1 MPWCAAVHKIAE
13 WGTTEWLGSNRSAI
27 SEAMCAPS
35 TAFPSVPVRSNPQ
48 ISPPRPWHGESTRQ
62 SCGSPRGPS
71 SAPTARRKPGEPGSP
86 LASPADLLAAPP
98 RRPLPGGSPASHHR
112 RAHLHRCRSIPGALF
127 VFLLIPTL
135 IYFPHNSRMSFLK
148 ASEYV
153 TLSLKTQ
160 GFFLCTV
167 TNHAHMAL
175 WPLARSTPPLP
186 PPPLLGVLCPRT
198 AAFFWLHSISAEIAF
213 LQEAFL
219 ELAWGPSLFSVSA
232 PGLHAP

>member
-1 MPWCAAVHKIAE
+1 M
-13 WGTTEWLGSNRSAI
+13 TENEMVGWHPQLNEHEFVQTPGDGEGQGCLGVQ
-27 SEAMCAPS
+27 PS
-35 TAFPSVPVRSNPQ
+35 TRSQSGAQLNDWAAIDQPYLRPCVPHPPHFLLSLYVRILRFLPHD
-48 ISPPRPWHGESTRQ
+48 PDT
-62 SCGSPRGPS
+62 
-71 SAPTARRKPGEPGSP
+71 GSP

-98 RRPLPGGSPASHHR
+98 RRPPPGGSPASHHR

-153 TLSLKTQ
+153 TLSWKTQ

-175 WPLARSTPPLP
+175 
-186 PPPLLGVLCPRT
+186 
-198 AAFFWLHSISAEIAF
+198 
-213 LQEAFL
+213 
-219 ELAWGPSLFSVSA
+219 
-232 PGLHAP
+232 